1 MLALSG
7 LVAIVGCGG
16 GGTPGDPLISGS
28 LTGEYEGQP
37 FTPTFGF
44 ATLYEGTTII
54 GLGDGD
60 LNCASPAQNEPPPGT
75 NAILALPSFDVG
87 AYSNVFVNLYHNVDG
102 FEGAG
107 SNGGSVTITASSAD
121 SVAGTISY
129 AYTDDAGMTFGLDG
143 TFDVVRCPI

>member
-1 MLALSG
+1 MLALSY
-7 LVAIVGCGG
+7 LVVVVGCGG
-16 GGTPGDPLISGS
+16 GGASGDPLISGS
-28 LTGEYEGQP
+28 LAGEYEGQP

-44 ATLYEGTTII
+44 ATLYEDTTII

-60 LNCASPAQNEPPPGT
+60 LNCASPTQNEPPPGT

-87 AYSNVFVNLYHNVDG
+87 TYSNVFVNLYRNVDG
-102 FEGAG
+102 FEGTG

-121 SVAGTISY
+121 SVAGMVSY
-129 AYTDDAGMTFGLDG
+129 SYTDDGGLTSGLDG